1 MAYLAHMNIISVFFI
16 VPIPS
21 ENYQVTVKVVTVSRG
36 DTIGSLGAE
45 KQYFVVQSYKS
56 YKSMSAQYALKI
68 QNNTKLKE

>member
-21 ENYQVTVKVVTVSRG
+21 KNYQVTVKVFTVSRG

-45 KQYFVVQSYKS
+45 KQHFVVQRVVRVISQCQL
-56 YKSMSAQYALKI
+56 SML
-68 QNNTKLKE
+68 